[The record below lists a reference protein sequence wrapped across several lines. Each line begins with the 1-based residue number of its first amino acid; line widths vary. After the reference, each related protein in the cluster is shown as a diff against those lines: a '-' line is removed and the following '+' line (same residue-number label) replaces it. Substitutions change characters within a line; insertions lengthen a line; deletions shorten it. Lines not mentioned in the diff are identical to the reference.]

1 MVTNQYAND
10 IHSITEWVTAD
21 DVEDAFSMSKSAFQL

>member
-10 IHSITEWVTAD
+10 IHSITEWVTD
-21 DVEDAFSMSKSAFQL
+21 DVEDALSMSKSALQL